1 MNSTVRT
8 ISRLNQTTVSLK
20 MQVSFKTKICNS
32 LSLNK
37 DRASIPTIIMM
48 MIQIPIIVI
57 DNMIFEI
64 LKFFIL
70 SNI

>member
-1 MNSTVRT
+1 
-8 ISRLNQTTVSLK
+8 